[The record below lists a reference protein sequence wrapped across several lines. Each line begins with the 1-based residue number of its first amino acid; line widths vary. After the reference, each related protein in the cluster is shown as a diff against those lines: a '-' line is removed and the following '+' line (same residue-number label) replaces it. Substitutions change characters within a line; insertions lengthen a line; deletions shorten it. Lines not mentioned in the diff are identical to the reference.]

1 MRSARDAEKR
11 QAKLDDIDRQVADG
25 SLTIRTLSDAE
36 KRRFGIA
43 DPDKPYRRFFFPG
56 AKPGS
61 RRGEQLYQELS
72 RSVRKTT
79 GTLPKSR
86 RIYRLDCKIDG
97 AEVQLTVGE
106 TEPVGKDT
114 VIAIFDLGDG
124 KERFAVCTDG
134 TDEDPAFRLDAPEK
148 GVLEF
153 A

>member
-25 SLTIRTLSDAE
+25 SLTVRTLTDEE
-36 KRRFGIA
+36 KTKFGIG
-43 DPDKPYRRFFFPG
+43 DPDKPYKRFFIPG

-61 RRGEQLYQELS
+61 RRGEQLYQELA
-72 RSVRKTT
+72 RAVRKTT
-79 GTLPKSR
+79 GTLPKGR
-86 RIYRLDCKIDG
+86 RIFRLDCTIDG

-106 TEPVGKDT
+106 VEPASKDM
-114 VIAIFDLGDG
+114 VLAIFDLGG
-124 KERFAVCTDG
+124 EQRFAVCTDG
-134 TDEDPAFRLDAPEK
+134 LDDDPAFRLDAPEE

>member
-1 MRSARDAEKR
+1 MRSARDADKR

-72 RSVRKTT
+72 RAVRKTT

-86 RIYRLDCKIDG
+86 RIFRLDCTIDG

-106 TEPVGKDT
+106 EEPVNKDK
-114 VIAIFDLGDG
+114 VIAIFDLGG
-124 KERFAVCTDG
+124 EERFAICTDG
-134 TDEDPAFRLDAPEK
+134 TEEDPAFRLDAPEE

>member
-25 SLTIRTLSDAE
+25 SLTIRELSDDE
-36 KRRFGIA
+36 KKRFGIG
-43 DPDKPYRRFFFPG
+43 DPDKPYKRFFFPG

-72 RSVRKTT
+72 RAVRKTT
-79 GTLPKSR
+79 GTLPKAR
-86 RIYRLDCKIDG
+86 RIYRLDCKIEGKD
-97 AEVQLTVGE
+97 VQLTVGE
-106 TEPVGKDT
+106 PEPVGKDT
-114 VIAIFDLGDG
+114 VIAIFDLGD

-134 TDEDPAFRLDAPEK
+134 TDEDPAFRLDAPDE

>member
-1 MRSARDAEKR
+1 MRSARDADKR

-97 AEVQLTVGE
+97 AEVQLTGGETAGAEARLTVGE

-134 TDEDPAFRLDAPEK
+134 TDEDPAFR
-148 GVLEF
+148 
-153 A
+153 

>member
-25 SLTIRTLSDAE
+25 SLTVRTLTDDE
-36 KRRFGIA
+36 KAKFGIG
-43 DPDKPYRRFFFPG
+43 DPDKPYKRFFIPG

-72 RSVRKTT
+72 RAVRKTT
-79 GTLPKSR
+79 GTLPKAR
-86 RIYRLDCKIDG
+86 RIFRLDCKIEG

-106 TEPVGKDT
+106 EEPVNKDI
-114 VIAIFDLGDG
+114 VVAIFDLGGD
-124 KERFAVCTDG
+124 ERFAICTDG
-134 TDEDPAFRLDAPEK
+134 TEDDPAFRLDAPDE

>member
-11 QAKLDDIDRQVADG
+11 QAKLDDIDKQVADG
-25 SLTIRTLSDAE
+25 SLTVRTLTDAE
-36 KRRFGIA
+36 KARFGIG
-43 DPDKPYRRFFFPG
+43 DPDRPYRRFFFPG

-72 RSVRKTT
+72 RAVRKTT
-79 GTLPKSR
+79 GTLPKAR
-86 RIYRLDCKIDG
+86 RIYRLDCQIEG

-106 TEPVGKDT
+106 AEPVNKDV
-114 VIAIFDLGDG
+114 VIAIFDLGG
-124 KERFAVCTDG
+124 EERFAICTDG
-134 TDEDPAFRLDAPEK
+134 TDDDPAFRLDAPDE

>member
-25 SLTIRTLSDAE
+25 SLTVRTLTDEE
-36 KRRFGIA
+36 KARFGVG
-43 DPDKPYRRFFFPG
+43 DPDRPYRRFFFPG

-72 RSVRKTT
+72 RAVRKTT
-79 GTLPKSR
+79 GTLPKAR
-86 RIYRLDCKIDG
+86 RIYRLDCKIEG
-97 AEVQLTVGE
+97 EEVQLTVGE
-106 TEPVGKDT
+106 AEPVNKDV
-114 VIAIFDLGDG
+114 VIAIFDLGGD
-124 KERFAVCTDG
+124 ERFAVCTDG
-134 TDEDPAFRLDAPEK
+134 TDDDPAFRLDAPDE

>member
-25 SLTIRTLSDAE
+25 SLTVRELTDEE
-36 KRRFGIA
+36 KARFGIG

-72 RSVRKTT
+72 RAVRKST
-79 GTLPKSR
+79 GTLPKAR
-86 RIYRLDCKIDG
+86 RIYRLDCQIEG
-97 AEVQLTVGE
+97 ADVQLTVGE
-106 TEPVGKDT
+106 EEPVGKDV
-114 VIAIFDLGDG
+114 VIAIFDLGG
-124 KERFAVCTDG
+124 EERFAVCTDG
-134 TDEDPAFRLDAPEK
+134 TDDDPAFRLDAPDE

>member
-25 SLTIRTLSDAE
+25 SLTVRTLTDEE
-36 KRRFGIA
+36 KAKFGIG
-43 DPDKPYRRFFFPG
+43 DPDKPYKRFFIPG

-72 RSVRKTT
+72 RAVRKTT
-79 GTLPKSR
+79 GSLPKAR
-86 RIYRLDCKIDG
+86 RIFRLDCTIDG

-106 TEPVGKDT
+106 TEPTNKD
-114 VIAIFDLGDG
+114 VVLAIFDLGAD
-124 KERFAVCTDG
+124 ERFAVCTDG
-134 TDEDPAFRLDAPEK
+134 LDEDPAFRLDAPEE

>member
-25 SLTIRTLSDAE
+25 SLTVRELTDAE
-36 KRRFGIA
+36 KARFGIG
-43 DPDKPYRRFFFPG
+43 DPDRPYRRFFFPG

-79 GTLPKSR
+79 GTLPKAR

-97 AEVQLTVGE
+97 EDVQLTVGE
-106 TEPVGKDT
+106 PEPVEKDV
-114 VIAIFDLGDG
+114 VIAIFDLGG
-124 KERFAVCTDG
+124 EERFAVCTDG
-134 TDEDPAFRLDAPEK
+134 TDEDPAFRLDAPDE

>member
-25 SLTIRTLSDAE
+25 SLTVRTLTDEE
-36 KRRFGIA
+36 KAKFGIG

-79 GTLPKSR
+79 GTLPKSP
-86 RIYRLDCKIDG
+86 RIYRLDSKIAG
-97 AEVQLTVGE
+97 AELRRTVGE
-106 TEPVGKDT
+106 PEPVGKDT

-124 KERFAVCTDG
+124 KERF
-134 TDEDPAFRLDAPEK
+134 
-148 GVLEF
+148 
-153 A
+153 

>member
-25 SLTIRTLSDAE
+25 SLTIRTLSDEE
-36 KRRFGIA
+36 KKRFGIG

-61 RRGEQLYQELS
+61 RRGEQLYQEVS
-72 RSVRKTT
+72 RAVRKTT
-79 GTLPKSR
+79 GTQPKAR
-86 RIYRLDCKIDG
+86 RIFRLDCKIEG

-106 TEPVGKDT
+106 EEPVNKDT
-114 VIAIFDLGDG
+114 VVAIFDLGGD
-124 KERFAVCTDG
+124 ERFAVCTDG
-134 TDEDPAFRLDAPEK
+134 TDDDPAFRLDAPEE